1 MLGGKGDESVC
12 PFILGNLENKLEE
25 FVASLII

>member
-1 MLGGKGDESVC
+1 MLREIGCKGEC

-25 FVASLII
+25 FVASLK